1 MSASSPSGP
10 HMWPEV
16 RIIAGIDAST
26 ITSLGTWRLV
36 MPLSEST
43 IARAGPWASRCLT
56 ASRMASPSGSASAA
70 PIRAPRPSLGEMP
83 AARSWAPYFWKT
95 SGKNISTT

>member
-1 MSASSPSGP
+1 
-10 HMWPEV
+10 MWPEV

-26 ITSLGTWRLV
+26 MTSLGTWRLV

-83 AARSWAPYFWKT
+83 AARSWAPYCWKT